1 MTLEELITKHQK
13 ALGDLDKTIL
23 RYVLDNR
30 PKIQQISIT
39 ELATATY
46 TSKSTVLRLV
56 RKLGFTGFS
65 EFKYFL
71 KTSTKEAKPATEMF
85 ADLQVSDIIKTIK
98 GLEHIEWDDL
108 TAQLKEAQTIYCYGT
123 GFSQR
128 RILDEF
134 AKNLLQLGKRAITIP
149 NKTELDMAMK
159 MITPQDVVLLASLS
173 GETENIKENIFMWTL
188 KNVPLVSVTRAG
200 ENTFASHSDFALHYY
215 VTPFSVIKEK
225 KVESL
230 VTLSVVVDYLFRK
243 LTEKMSKDR

>member
-71 KTSTKEAKPATEMF
+71 KTSTKETKPATEIF

-108 TAQLKEAQTIYCYGT
+108 TAQLKEPQTIYCYGT

-188 KNVPLVSVTRAG
+188 KNVPLVSMTRAG